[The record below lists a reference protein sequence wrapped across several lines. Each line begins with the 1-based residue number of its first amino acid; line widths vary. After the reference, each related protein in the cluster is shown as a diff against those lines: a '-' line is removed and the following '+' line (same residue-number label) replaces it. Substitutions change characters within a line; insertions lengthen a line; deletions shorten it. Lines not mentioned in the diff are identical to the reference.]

1 MKNEKL
7 ELLLNKVVEYN
18 NPDGFHYKGFLYV
31 DGYGYYIKV
40 VDVISGTVN
49 LKDCVYLKDGD
60 DQFIIHADKPKLMRV
75 SVKKSWHYKLLKYVM
90 GSNAPTPQN
99 MQNGCPYF
107 WLAAYAI
114 LALPFV
120 LLWQVIKF
128 VFLLFPKM
136 MLWCLKLMV
145 DSWLYSL
152 DDVQAYDI
160 AWGGRKYAK
169 MPKTAKIFFD
179 KTDEDFLEA
188 FLYRKYRLKPN
199 GTSLEYSDKRNEISD
214 RWKTWKKE
222 LDERRTAAQVEKQ
235 EKEDAHYRKRQEDKA
250 KWEARMKP
258 IDEGFTKFWNSV
270 TSIFTFK
277 PSGDWKTLIRRT
289 KQFTG
294 AVITILVLVS
304 TYFLITFIVYALTV
318 FIDVSI
324 DNWYAYVAL
333 LLIGVAIGIGYL
345 LYVVIGSWLQNV
357 VNKYRTGKKVWYIEP
372 LIYVVWYPVKYISI
386 GIAYTVLYILLIP
399 IKLVFFNFLWK
410 LVIVNLAKFIWLI
423 LTKLWKGILS
433 STGIFGEYFGASYSD
448 YCPGIEWVDTEDE
461 D

>member
-152 DDVQAYDI
+152 DDVQAYD
-160 AWGGRKYAK
+160 
-169 MPKTAKIFFD
+169 
-179 KTDEDFLEA
+179 
-188 FLYRKYRLKPN
+188 
-199 GTSLEYSDKRNEISD
+199 
-214 RWKTWKKE
+214 
-222 LDERRTAAQVEKQ
+222 
-235 EKEDAHYRKRQEDKA
+235 
-250 KWEARMKP
+250 
-258 IDEGFTKFWNSV
+258 
-270 TSIFTFK
+270 
-277 PSGDWKTLIRRT
+277 
-289 KQFTG
+289 
-294 AVITILVLVS
+294 
-304 TYFLITFIVYALTV
+304 
-318 FIDVSI
+318 
-324 DNWYAYVAL
+324 
-333 LLIGVAIGIGYL
+333 
-345 LYVVIGSWLQNV
+345 
-357 VNKYRTGKKVWYIEP
+357 
-372 LIYVVWYPVKYISI
+372 
-386 GIAYTVLYILLIP
+386 
-399 IKLVFFNFLWK
+399 
-410 LVIVNLAKFIWLI
+410 
-423 LTKLWKGILS
+423 
-433 STGIFGEYFGASYSD
+433 
-448 YCPGIEWVDTEDE
+448 
-461 D
+461 